1 MISWFEVVLTLCC
14 GARWTSCCSS
24 SRFLLLFSLLLQKTC
39 DQSVSHTRA
48 LPAHFNEA
56 LSFCF
61 YSFSC
66 SFPVLQSEVKT
77 GFEIFLEV
85 PLWSLVSLGEKLVSC
100 SFAFGLRQISW
111 DVSGKDCVLNLLSS
125 SPIHR
130 SNCCCGR
137 SGAEMMVEITE
148 ASSCCGLCL
157 RYVKLLSLPSSFY
170 PPSDWVQNAV
180 SPLLLHSLHPS
191 HFLPTHQTYQTP
203 PCFSPATPLT
213 AHIPPLLSRT
223 CYTPSPSPCCN
234 GGWVLCVRGQNEAA
248 DLISWGAGKQ
258 KKGGE
263 GQ

>member
-85 PLWSLVSLGEKLVSC
+85 PLWSLISLGDKLVSC
-100 SFAFGLRQISW
+100 SFAFGFRQISW

-130 SNCCCGR
+130 TKWCRDDGGNNRSFQLLWSLSSVCQTSASALLFLPPIWLSPECCI
-137 SGAEMMVEITE
+137 SPPPALP
-148 ASSCCGLCL
+148 ASIP
-157 RYVKLLSLPSSFY
+157 LSP
-170 PPSDWVQNAV
+170 
-180 SPLLLHSLHPS
+180 HPS
-191 HFLPTHQTYQTP
+191 NLSNP

>member
-48 LPAHFNEA
+48 LPAHFSEA

-85 PLWSLVSLGEKLVSC
+85 PLWSLISLGDKLVSC
-100 SFAFGLRQISW
+100 SFAFGFRQISW

-203 PCFSPATPLT
+203 PAFLLQLLSLHTFHLSYPGHATPL
-213 AHIPPLLSRT
+213 HPL
-223 CYTPSPSPCCN
+223 P
-234 GGWVLCVRGQNEAA
+234 VAM
-248 DLISWGAGKQ
+248 GAGCCVL
-258 KKGGE
+258 GVRMRRLTW
-263 GQ
+263 